1 MVRVVF
7 RPLVLRVFLG
17 MTPLRSHHAAAR
29 ARAVATQNCQSWR
42 GKVMEDDGERQIYS
56 ARAKCIFLRAWLTQ

>member
-1 MVRVVF
+1 MVRVAF

-17 MTPLRSHHAAAR
+17 MTPLRSHQAAAR

-42 GKVMEDDGERQIYS
+42 GKVNVPLPLARRGS
-56 ARAKCIFLRAWLTQ
+56 APPIAS